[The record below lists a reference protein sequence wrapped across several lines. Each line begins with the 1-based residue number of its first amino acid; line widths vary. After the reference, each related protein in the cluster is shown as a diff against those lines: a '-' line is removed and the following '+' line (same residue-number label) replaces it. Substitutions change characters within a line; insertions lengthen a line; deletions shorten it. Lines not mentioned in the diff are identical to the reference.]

1 MPNQAGKFKRNC
13 KIVASINSNKLSMK
27 NKSIFYFLVIST
39 FCFSLFSC
47 EEAIPTDLTQSV
59 LIPLPTS
66 ITATGSSFGLSEGM
80 SIYADTGKEAVGN
93 VANYLAD
100 MLNGPTGFGITV
112 KNNAGNVPKG
122 QIVFEI
128 STENAGSK
136 KEGYELDISKN
147 QLKLSATNAAGLF
160 MGVQTIRQ
168 LLPPEIES
176 NSLQNSSWLIPT
188 GVISDYPRYNHRGSM
203 LDISRHFFG
212 VDDIKRYIDFL
223 AAFKMNVLHLHLT
236 DDQGW
241 RIEIKKWPNL
251 TKHGGSTE
259 VGGGQGGYLTQ
270 EDYSELVQYAADRHI
285 LIIPEIDMPGHTNA
299 ALASYPE
306 LNCDNKATELY
317 TGIEVG
323 FSSFCVDKEI
333 TYQFI
338 DDVVKELAAI
348 TPGPYIHIG
357 GDESHATKKEDYLVF
372 INKAK
377 NIVEQNGKRMM
388 GWDETAQADLNED
401 AVVQLWAS
409 PDFAKMAVEKGAK
422 LLMSPAK
429 KAYLDMQYDST
440 THLGLHWAA
449 YIEVDS
455 GYTWDPATYLP
466 GISEEN
472 IIGVEAPLWTET
484 VTNMDEIEYLVF
496 PRLMGYAEIGWT
508 PAEKRNWDEYKVRL
522 GKFAK
527 RLEIMD
533 IDYYDSKL
541 VEWEK

>member
-1 MPNQAGKFKRNC
+1 
-13 KIVASINSNKLSMK
+13 MK
-27 NKSIFYFLVIST
+27 NKSPLLLLILFI
-39 FCFSLFSC
+39 FCFTQFSC
-47 EEAIPTDLTQSV
+47 EEEIPTDLTKSP

-66 ITATGSSFGLSEGM
+66 VTATGSSFQLSKGM
-80 SIYADTGKEAVGN
+80 SIYVDNENEEAKKVAD
-93 VANYLAD
+93 YLANV
-100 MLNGPTGFGITV
+100 LNGPTGFGIEV
-112 KNNAGNVPKG
+112 KDKSTDVPKG
-122 QIVFEI
+122 QIVLAI
-128 STENAGSK
+128 NGDSSASGR
-136 KEGYELDISKN
+136 EGYELEIAKD
-147 QLKLSATNAAGLF
+147 QVKLTASNGAGLF
-160 MGVQTIRQ
+160 MGIQTIRQ

-176 NSLQNSSWLIPT
+176 SQIQNRSWSIPT
-188 GVISDYPRYNHRGSM
+188 GTISDYPRYSHRGSM

-251 TKHGGSTE
+251 TTHGGSTE
-259 VGGGQGGYLTQ
+259 VGGGQGGFLTQ
-270 EDYSELVQYAADRHI
+270 EDYTEIVQYAADRHI

-299 ALASYPE
+299 ALSSYPE
-306 LNCDNKATELY
+306 LNCDGKATELY
-317 TGIEVG
+317 TGTEVG

-338 DDVVKELAAI
+338 DDVVKELAAL
-348 TPGPYIHIG
+348 TPGPYIHVG
-357 GDESHATKKEDYLVF
+357 GDESHATKKEDYLIF

-377 NIVEQNGKRMM
+377 DIVEKNGKRMM
-388 GWDETAQADLNED
+388 GWDETAQADLNKD
-401 AVVQLWAS
+401 AVVQLWNS
-409 PDFAKMAVEKGAK
+409 PDFAKMAVDKGAK

-455 GYTWDPATYLP
+455 GYIWDPATYLP
-466 GISEEN
+466 GISDEQ
-472 IIGVEAPLWTET
+472 IIGVEAPLWSET

-508 PAEKRNWDEYKVRL
+508 PADKRNWEEYKVRL

-527 RLEIMD
+527 RLEIME

-541 VEWEK
+541 VEWDKEEELVD